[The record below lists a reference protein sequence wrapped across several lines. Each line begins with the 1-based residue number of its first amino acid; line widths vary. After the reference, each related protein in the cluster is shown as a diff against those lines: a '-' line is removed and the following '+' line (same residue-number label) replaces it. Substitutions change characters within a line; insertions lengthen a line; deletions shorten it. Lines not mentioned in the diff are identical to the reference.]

1 VLPRTV
7 QRTVEE
13 RTVRGVGIAA
23 LIWRTL
29 TMLVILL
36 LSLGWTERYPG
47 VIATALAVSAVN
59 VGLLVVV
66 WLRPRP
72 VLLQHPATFLLD
84 VGVAF
89 GLNLATSALI
99 RHDTLYAGYPWH
111 DLFFPYLW
119 GTVALWTGV
128 RGLATGLVLLLLA
141 AGPLQW
147 AMTTVNHYPFAANL
161 PAIANR
167 DS

>member
-1 VLPRTV
+1 MGTPSLPVTRGRRLAAPVIGRRRPRPQTVLPRTV
-7 QRTVEE
+7 QRTVEV
-13 RTVRGVGIAA
+13 RTVRWVGIAA

-47 VIATALAVSAVN
+47 VIATALAVSAAN

-89 GLNLATSALI
+89 GLNVGTSALI

-111 DLFFPYLW
+111 DLF
-119 GTVALWTGV
+119 
-128 RGLATGLVLLLLA
+128 
-141 AGPLQW
+141 
-147 AMTTVNHYPFAANL
+147 
-161 PAIANR
+161 
-167 DS
+167 